1 MKKFTIQLLKCF
13 PLLPLSAEISACPE
27 RCWSDLLSP
36 CSEGTV
42 TKILLISY
50 AFLFFFFFFLSLSSK
65 SYMWHFTTV
74 WIINISWHFRNS
86 IWKKKKLILLVL
98 WEMEKYTLLQSFS
111 KASRSSSGSVDQWI
125 SKLWIGSNFK
135 CAMNQCFNFCI

>member
-27 RCWSDLLSP
+27 RCWIDLLSP

-50 AFLFFFFFFLSLSSK
+50 AFLFFSFFFLSLSSK

-86 IWKKKKLILLVL
+86 IWKKKS
-98 WEMEKYTLLQSFS
+98 WFYWYYERWRNTPFS
-111 KASRSSSGSVDQWI
+111 KASAKPVGLHLDQWI
-125 SKLWIGSNFK
+125 SGSVN
-135 CAMNQCFNFCI
+135 CE